1 MGAILRPLGLMLLVK
16 PNMPTVGEAFCHSL
30 VGELRFCS
38 LERVSRVALGSGQ
51 ELLMQGLILV
61 GSTEA

>member
-16 PNMPTVGEAFCHSL
+16 PNMPTVAEAFYHSL

-38 LERVSRVALGSGQ
+38 LERVMVVAVGSGQ
-51 ELLMQGLILV
+51 EPLWQGLVLV